1 MSVGSCRI
9 NKSLKTGL
17 FYTKFILL
25 YIIYIYTII
34 LLITIYMQYT
44 KDDEVEKLKNLYPNQ

>member
-9 NKSLKTGL
+9 NKSLTTGL
-17 FYTKFILL
+17 FHTKFIH
-25 YIIYIYTII
+25 YIYTI

-44 KDDEVEKLKNLYPNQ
+44 KDDEIENLKNLNPNQ

>member
-17 FYTKFILL
+17 FYTKFMHF
-25 YIIYIYTII
+25 IYTM

-44 KDDEVEKLKNLYPNQ
+44 KDDEIEKLKNFNSNQ